1 MTTGGATGKPSSL
14 TEAFLMLTF
23 PENLREPLLNL
34 VGTDGDADPS
44 VVASLP
50 FDFRE
55 AVSSELVLADGSTPT
70 LFQKGRFFK
79 FFKDL
84 MKLFADP
91 VAPLFHSIGR
101 CLSFH
106 VSYRSP
112 DARQLA

>member
-50 FDFRE
+50 FDDFRE

-79 FFKDL
+79 F
-84 MKLFADP
+84 
-91 VAPLFHSIGR
+91 
-101 CLSFH
+101 
-106 VSYRSP
+106 
-112 DARQLA
+112 